1 MFVAFSHQIADARIH
16 PVAEDVDE
24 EIKFA
29 GDNGVVAV
37 ESHLDNRDKGAHK
50 NFVAAIKN
58 EILDALNEYLSGLAK
73 NLRIF
78 LQIGFA
84 FSKTDTEPRI
94 HLTDTDVEN
103 NDADDRKYQS
113 DSYP

>member
-1 MFVAFSHQIADARIH
+1 MAVSSQNTFIVFCSLIANARIH

-50 NFVAAIKN
+50 YFITAIQN
-58 EILDALNEYLSGLAK
+58 EILDALSEYLPGLAK
-73 NLRIF
+73 YLRIF
-78 LQIGFA
+78 L
-84 FSKTDTEPRI
+84 
-94 HLTDTDVEN
+94 
-103 NDADDRKYQS
+103 
-113 DSYP
+113 